1 MYESTVNKIY
11 FRELFGSIA
20 IYLVV
25 LFTSVWIAKGMPEG
39 VLRTLIAL
47 LPMIPVLAALWA
59 VVRHFRRI
67 DEYLRQ
73 WNLENLAMAGGLT
86 AIFGLTYGFM
96 EGIGFPRLSMFVIWG
111 LFMGGWG
118 IIACL
123 RKKFDA

>member
-25 LFTSVWIAKGMPEG
+25 LFTSVWIARDMQAGI
-39 VLRTLIAL
+39 LRLLIAL
-47 LPMIPVLAALWA
+47 CPMIPVLFSLWA
-59 VVRHFRRI
+59 IVRHFRRI

-73 WNLENLAMAGGLT
+73 WSLENLAMAGGLT
-86 AIFGLTYGFM
+86 AIFSLTYGFM

-111 LFMGGWG
+111 IFMGGWG

-123 RKKFDA
+123 RKKLDA